1 MGSDDRFCPEC
12 DERYTWYETMCPD
25 CGVALVADRPGG
37 DPLPDGELVT
47 VFEAEHAGAVDLAK
61 LALEQEGIEYV
72 VAGPERRRPLLDD
85 HIERWMS
92 TAQGSIR
99 ILVLQG
105 HADKARELL
114 ADLQNEAA
122 PSLATADV
130 RPPIPDRASGS
141 GLATIHLHDAESGG
155 FIGRIS
161 ESQLEILRDGLEQE
175 SQTDQT
181 YYVDAATID
190 MLADRSG
197 DATLVD
203 LLRGALRGREGVEI
217 RWSEAS

>member
-12 DERYTWYETMCPD
+12 EERYTWYETTCPV
-25 CGVALVADRPGG
+25 CGVALVDDRPGG

-92 TAQGSIR
+92 TARGSIR
-99 ILVLQG
+99 ILVLPG
-105 HADKARELL
+105 HADKAHELL

-122 PSLATADV
+122 PSLAQADLTS
-130 RPPIPDRASGS
+130 PTSGRASGS
-141 GLATIHLHDAESGG
+141 GLATIQLHDGESGAFLG
-155 FIGRIS
+155 PIS
-161 ESQLEILRDGLEQE
+161 ESQLDILLDILEQE
-175 SQTDQT
+175 SETDQT

-197 DATLVD
+197 DATLVA
-203 LLRGALRGREGVEI
+203 LLRGALRGREGLEI

>member
-12 DERYTWYETMCPD
+12 EERYTWYETTCPD
-25 CGVALVADRPGG
+25 CGVAFVDDRPGG
-37 DPLPDGELVT
+37 DALPDEELVT
-47 VFEAEHAGAVDLAK
+47 VFEADHPGAIDLAK
-61 LALEQEGIEYV
+61 LALEQEGIEFV

-130 RPPIPDRASGS
+130 RSPIPARASGS
-141 GLATIHLHDAESGG
+141 GLATIHLHDAESEA

-161 ESQLEILRDGLEQE
+161 ESQLEVLRDGLEQE
-175 SQTDQT
+175 SETDRT

-190 MLADRSG
+190 MLADRRG

-203 LLRGALRGREGVEI
+203 LLRGALRGREGLEI